1 MPGLGE
7 TPKFPV
13 RGHGDAWNQGVVA
26 DATIEFRGS
35 GLVGTA
41 YGFPGLTATMVGT
54 GLVDIRYPVV
64 AERGMRIYPHAMG
77 TETRGPTGAL
87 IGPAGSGGLGATPG
101 FNVNMSHVSG
111 QSGSALLNIT
121 SPLFNPSGAAGPTGA
136 RAVYAP
142 TGAIVNLQFLGAPI
156 RRY

>member
-7 TPKFPV
+7 TPKFPL

-26 DATIEFRGS
+26 DATIEFGAS

-41 YGFPGLTATMVGT
+41 YGFPGLSATLVGT
-54 GLVDIRYPVV
+54 GLYDIRYPTV
-64 AERGMRIYPHAMG
+64 AQRGMRIYPMPVG
-77 TETRGPTGAL
+77 PEPKGPTGAL
-87 IGPAGSGGLGATPG
+87 IGPQGSGFVLTTPG
-101 FNVNMSHVSG
+101 FEARLSHVGG

-121 SPLFNPSGAAGPTGA
+121 SPLFNPSGAVGPTGS
-136 RAVYAP
+136 RPVFPP
-142 TGAIVNLQFLGAPI
+142 TGASVNLLFLGAPI